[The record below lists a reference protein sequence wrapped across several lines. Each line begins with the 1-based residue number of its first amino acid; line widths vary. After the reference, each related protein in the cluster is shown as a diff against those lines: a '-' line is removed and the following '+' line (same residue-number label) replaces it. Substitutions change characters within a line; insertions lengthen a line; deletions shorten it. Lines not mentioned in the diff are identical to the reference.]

1 MLRWRK
7 RLVVAGLVAGVCG
20 GLAGTVGCLPRQP
33 DSDPRAQAEYDP
45 EKELTATV
53 GGKTVMGNT
62 EPIAVSGVGLVLG
75 LKGTGSS
82 PPPDGW
88 RETLEKQI
96 KRLQRNPKEILDDP
110 NKSTSLVLVSG
121 VIPAGARNGDKI
133 DLTVVL
139 PPGSK
144 TTSLS
149 HGELF
154 QTELFNYEL
163 AGNARQQL
171 AASGV
176 PTGKVP
182 LASANALLLG
192 SKLAVG
198 EGPLVVGAMVPDA
211 PVEKEVAPADA
222 DAPTRR
228 ATDNPSARV
237 AKVWGGMTNH
247 LDRPY
252 QFLLNGD
259 GPQPKL
265 AMLIASRLNTVFHG
279 SGDKAGKVAEATVN
293 GRPMVAVYVPPAY
306 RLNHQRFILV
316 ARQVPLIA
324 PGPTDSTRKKLEQ
337 ELLAPETAVVAAM
350 KLEALG
356 TDGEAALRVGLESK
370 DQHAPWVRFAAAEAL
385 CYLGKADPTAAQIL
399 AECAEKHPALRTHAL
414 LALASQDDAHCLD
427 QLVELM
433 RKGDPALRYGA
444 FHALRLADEKH
455 PAVRGREMA
464 RSYWLHQV
472 AADSDPLVHL
482 TTDRRNEIALFGS
495 VWPLAGGFA
504 FPLGT
509 DFTVTRKEGEESV
522 VISRLVTKN
531 GEASTVSGK
540 YRADLGVVLK
550 GLAEMGG
557 GYAEAIELVRRVHA
571 ADGLACKLAV
581 DATPAGLTVQQ
592 LAQIARRDPT
602 AAEADKLVLAATG
615 QTPGDDLTQTG
626 GFDIP
631 SPADAVKKPTAAP
644 VVPLD
649 RSRDPGSVLDLWKK
663 K

>member
-20 GLAGTVGCLPRQP
+20 GLTGTVGCLPRQP
-33 DSDPRAQAEYDP
+33 ESDPRAQAEYDP
-45 EKELTATV
+45 EKELAATV
-53 GGKTVMGNT
+53 GSKTVMGNT
-62 EPIAVSGVGLVLG
+62 EPIVVSGVGLVLG

-88 RETLEKQI
+88 RETMEKQL

-110 NKSTSLVLVSG
+110 NKSTSLVLVSA
-121 VIPAGARNGDKI
+121 VIPAGSRTGDKL

-154 QTELFNYEL
+154 PCDLHNYEL

-182 LASANALLLG
+182 LASAGTLIIG
-192 SKLAVG
+192 SRLAVG
-198 EGPLVVGAMVPDA
+198 EGPLVVGSMVPDA
-211 PVEKEVAPADA
+211 ASEASAEPADT
-222 DAPTRR
+222 PTRR

-237 AKVWGGMTNH
+237 AKVWGGTTNH

-252 QFLLNGD
+252 QFLLNGE

-265 AMLIASRLNTVFHG
+265 AMLVASRLNTVFHG
-279 SGDKAGKVAEATVN
+279 SGDKAGKVAEATVS
-293 GRPMVAVYVPPAY
+293 GRPLVAVFVPPAY

-316 ARQVPLIA
+316 ARQVPLVA
-324 PGPTDSTRKKLEQ
+324 PAPTDPARRRLEQ

-350 KLEALG
+350 KLEVLG
-356 TDGEAALRVGLESK
+356 TEGEAALRVGLESK
-370 DQHAPWVRFAAAEAL
+370 DPQTPWVRFAAAESL
-385 CYLGKADPTAAQIL
+385 CYLGKADPTAAQVL
-399 AECAEKHPALRTHAL
+399 AECAEKHPALRTQAL
-414 LALASQDDAHCLD
+414 LALASQDDHHCLD

-433 RKGDPALRYGA
+433 KKNGDAALRYGA
-444 FHALRLADEKH
+444 FHALRLANEKH
-455 PAVRGREMA
+455 EAVRGREMA

-472 AADSDPLVHL
+472 AADSDSLVHL
-482 TTDRRNEIALFGS
+482 TTDRRNEIVLFGS
-495 VWPLAGGFA
+495 VWPLTGGFA

-522 VISRLVTKN
+522 VVSRLVTKD
-531 GEASTVSGK
+531 GEPTTVTGK
-540 YRADLGVVLK
+540 YRADLAVVLK

-557 GYAEAIELVRRVHA
+557 GYAEAIEFVRRMHA
-571 ADGLACKLAV
+571 AEQLACKLAV

-602 AAEADKLVLAATG
+602 AAEADKLVLAVTG

-631 SPADAVKKPTAAP
+631 SAADAVKKPAAP
-644 VVPLD
+644 IVPLQLN
-649 RSRDPGSVLDLWKK
+649 RDPGSVFDLGKK

>member
-20 GLAGTVGCLPRQP
+20 GLTGTVGCLPRQP

-53 GGKTVMGNT
+53 GTKTVMGNT

-88 RETLEKQI
+88 RETMEKRLKQ
-96 KRLQRNPKEILDDP
+96 LQRNPKEILDDP
-110 NKSTSLVLVSG
+110 NKTTSLVLVSG
-121 VIPAGARNGDKI
+121 VIPAGARTGDKL

-144 TTSLS
+144 TTSLN

-163 AGNARQQL
+163 AGNARQAL

-198 EGPLVVGAMVPDA
+198 EGPLVVGAMLPETPAEAA
-211 PVEKEVAPADA
+211 PAPADA
-222 DAPTRR
+222 TARR

-237 AKVWGGMTNH
+237 AKVWDGMTNH

-252 QFLLNGD
+252 HFLLNGD

-279 SGDKAGKVAEATVN
+279 SGGRDGKVAEAAVD
-293 GRPMVAVYVPPAY
+293 GRPMVKVYAPPSY

-324 PGPTDSTRKKLEQ
+324 PGPTDPTRKKLEQ

-370 DQHAPWVRFAAAEAL
+370 DHAPWVRFAAAEAL
-385 CYLGKADPTAAQIL
+385 CYLGKADPTAARIL

-433 RKGDPALRYGA
+433 RKGDPHLRYGA

-472 AADSDPLVHL
+472 AADSDSLVHL
-482 TTDRRNEIALFGS
+482 TTDRRNEIVLFGS
-495 VWPLAGGFA
+495 VWPLTGGFA

-509 DFTVTRKEGEESV
+509 DFTVTRKDGEESV
-522 VISRLVTKN
+522 VINRLVTKN
-531 GEASTVSGK
+531 GEMSTVTGK

-557 GYAEAIELVRRVHA
+557 GYAEAIEFVRRVHA
-571 ADGLACKLAV
+571 AEQLACKLAV
-581 DATPAGLTVQQ
+581 DANPAGMSVQE

-602 AAEADKLVLAATG
+602 AAEADKLVLAASG
-615 QTPGDDLTQTG
+615 QPPADDLTQAG

-631 SPADAVKKPTAAP
+631 SPADAVKKPAP
-644 VVPLD
+644 APIVPLD